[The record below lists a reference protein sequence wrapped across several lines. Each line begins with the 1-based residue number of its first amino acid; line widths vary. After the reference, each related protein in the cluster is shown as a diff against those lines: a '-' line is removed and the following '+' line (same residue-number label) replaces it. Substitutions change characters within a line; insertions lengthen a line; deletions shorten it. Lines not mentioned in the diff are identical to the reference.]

1 METCEFTVIVPETA
15 THLEVM
21 LSVNRASEGEE
32 IYFDNVELYKI
43 MD

>member
-1 METCEFTVIVPETA
+1 METVEFTVTVPETA

-21 LSVNRASEGEE
+21 LSVNKAGEKEE
-32 IYFDNVELYKI
+32 IYFDNVELYTV